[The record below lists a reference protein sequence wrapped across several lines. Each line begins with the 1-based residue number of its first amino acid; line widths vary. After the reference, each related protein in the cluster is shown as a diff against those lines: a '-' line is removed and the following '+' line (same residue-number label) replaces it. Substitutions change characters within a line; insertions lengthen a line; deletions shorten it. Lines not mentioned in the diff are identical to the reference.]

1 MSFRELYETSL
12 VFRQGIKTKW
22 MITGLLFV
30 EIFSDV
36 VLHKNRVVLHKNRVV
51 HLDCLCIKTV
61 NVNQKVR
68 KFVYNINFYC
78 RCTI

>member
-36 VLHKNRVVLHKNRVV
+36 VLHKNRFV

-61 NVNQKVR
+61 NVNQKV
-68 KFVYNINFYC
+68 KNLYIIFIADVPFNNFF
-78 RCTI
+78 